1 MSTLHA
7 DEPRVDAVLVRRLI
21 AEQFPQWAELPV
33 EAVASGGTSNVMY
46 RLGEDMVVRLPRQ
59 SGSVDEVAKEDVW
72 LPRLAPSL
80 PVPVPVLLGEGL
92 PAEGYPWR
100 WTVYR
105 WIEGENPVVGRIAE
119 PGALATALA
128 EFVVALQGIDPA
140 DGPPSYRGA
149 PLKERDAETR
159 EALADLRGVIDT
171 DAAAAAWET
180 ALRAPER
187 TGPPVWVHADL
198 QPGNLL
204 ISQGR
209 LSAVIDFEC
218 LGLGDPAVDLIV
230 AWYVLPAGVRDAF
243 RAALPLDDAA
253 WARGRGWALSI
264 ALMELSYYRDKNPR
278 MATVARH
285 VIDEVLADAART
297 A

>member
-21 AEQFPQWAELPV
+21 AQQFPQWAELPV

-46 RLGEDMVVRLPRQ
+46 RLGEDMVVRLPRR

-80 PVPVPVLLGEGL
+80 PVPVPVLLGEGH

-128 EFVVALQGIDPA
+128 EFVVALHGVDPA
-140 DGPPSYRGA
+140 DGPPSYRGES
-149 PLKERDAETR
+149 LKERDAETR

-187 TGPPVWVHADL
+187 TGPPVWIHEI
-198 QPGNLL
+198 G
-204 ISQGR
+204 
-209 LSAVIDFEC
+209 
-218 LGLGDPAVDLIV
+218 
-230 AWYVLPAGVRDAF
+230 
-243 RAALPLDDAA
+243 
-253 WARGRGWALSI
+253 
-264 ALMELSYYRDKNPR
+264 
-278 MATVARH
+278 
-285 VIDEVLADAART
+285 
-297 A
+297 